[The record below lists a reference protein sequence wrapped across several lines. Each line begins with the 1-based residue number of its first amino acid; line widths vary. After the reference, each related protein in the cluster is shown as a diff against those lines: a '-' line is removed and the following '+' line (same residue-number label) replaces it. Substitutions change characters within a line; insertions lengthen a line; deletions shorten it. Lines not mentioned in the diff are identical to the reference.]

1 MNVLQYVFSYS
12 EHLDEIFLLGIEP
25 LRRGVCC
32 TCSCG
37 IGQALPEDK
46 IQTHDVLFMSIHF
59 GEFP

>member
-1 MNVLQYVFSYS
+1 MSVLQYVFSYS

-32 TCSCG
+32 MCSCG

-46 IQTHDVLFMSIHF
+46 IQYSQYFIH
-59 GEFP
+59 EHSLR